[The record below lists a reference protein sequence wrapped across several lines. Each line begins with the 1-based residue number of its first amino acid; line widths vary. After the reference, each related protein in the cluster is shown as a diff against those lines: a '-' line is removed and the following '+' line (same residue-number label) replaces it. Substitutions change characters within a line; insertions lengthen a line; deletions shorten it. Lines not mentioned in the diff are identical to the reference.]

1 MSLPGRE
8 AANSFLE
15 SLRRSDLTALRP
27 LTLVLIGGSL
37 RRGSV
42 NGAVLATAADAAPEP
57 VRAIVYRDMGALPHF
72 NPDDDVE
79 PLAPAVSD
87 MRGVF
92 AEADAFLLS
101 TPEYAGSLPGSFKN
115 LLDWTIGAGS
125 LYRRPVGWI
134 NPSSVGGA
142 RDAYQAL
149 RIVLDR
155 AGAVIVADACID
167 IPVPR
172 DCIDAAG
179 RIESAPICAAIAG
192 ATRALLSAAQLARAA
207 EFSAD

>member
-1 MSLPGRE
+1 
-8 AANSFLE
+8 
-15 SLRRSDLTALRP
+15 
-27 LTLVLIGGSL
+27 LIGGSL

-42 NGAVLATAADAAPEP
+42 NGAALAAAAESAPET
-57 VRAIVYRDMGALPHF
+57 VRTIIYRDMADLPHF

-79 PLAPAVSD
+79 PLPPAVAR
-87 MRGVF
+87 MRGAF
-92 AEADAFLLS
+92 AAADAFLLS

-167 IPVPR
+167 IPVSR
-172 DCIDAAG
+172 DCIDAAD
-179 RIESAPICAAIAG
+179 RIGSAPIRATIAG
-192 ATRALLSAAQLARAA
+192 ATRALLNAARMARAA
-207 EFSAD
+207 ELSAD